1 MLGLRLRS
9 REFRKAIIWL
19 YTAMTDLTFVTH
31 LSQDKQD
38 REKLQSGLAAIYS
51 GLGNNIVERTG
62 ITELGRSIGVLLKN
76 KEEETVGGV
85 VGNAFGGWLYI
96 SVLWVEKSLR
106 NKGYGTRLMNLIE
119 LEATKIGCMNVH
131 LDTYSFE
138 ARPFYEKLGYE
149 VFAMLDD
156 CPKGHSKYFLKKELA
171 Q

>member
-1 MLGLRLRS
+1 MSSLRLRS
-9 REFRKAIIWL
+9 REFRKAIIRF
-19 YTAMTDLTFVTH
+19 YTTMNDITFITH
-31 LSQDKQD
+31 LSQDKQG
-38 REKLQSGLAAIYS
+38 REKLQSGLAAIYT

-62 ITELGRSIGVLLKN
+62 ITELGKSIGVLLKN
-76 KEEETVGGV
+76 KAEETVGGV

-96 SVLWVEKSLR
+96 SVLWIEKSLR

-119 LEATKIGCMNVH
+119 LEAVKIGCTDVH

-156 CPKGHSKYFLKKELA
+156 CPKGYSKYFLKKQLTP
-171 Q
+171 